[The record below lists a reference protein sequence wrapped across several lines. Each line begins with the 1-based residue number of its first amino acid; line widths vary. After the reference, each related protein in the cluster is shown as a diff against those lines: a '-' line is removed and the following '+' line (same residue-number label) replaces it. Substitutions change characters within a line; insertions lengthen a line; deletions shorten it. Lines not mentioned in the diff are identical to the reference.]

1 MTNEQAQAVLAEVFA
16 PLAVE
21 QFLAAI
27 GRSWFALK
35 GNADHPRARLFGSDP
50 RDTMLSGGYRSH
62 PEKLD
67 FHSPAPS
74 GAAPVLR
81 QAADAADFQSII
93 GEFHERGY
101 TVRIPDVVE
110 LAPALQRFV
119 RALEVIIRQP
129 VKASIF
135 WSAAGARAIVHYD
148 KPHNIIVQLT
158 GKKRWFISTDPPG
171 LQNKWAQVGEAPPD
185 LQRHQVLDV
194 DPGDLI
200 YIPGGTPHTVE
211 STAESLHLAIVFDP
225 VTLREAIIAAI
236 DLLSDSDRSFREV
249 VLGRAEGLDPGRLAE
264 TIMPALD
271 RLRELSRSPEFI
283 AAAMELRASRAT
295 ADLPPLA
302 RPMAPVTVNNDTRVR
317 HTPLAIGH
325 LRHAG
330 SSLDFAVPGE
340 HIAIHPGV
348 EPELRYIASNEAFRV
363 GELPGAAAG
372 DVKIALVSRLIQ
384 SGFLEVDG

>member
-1 MTNEQAQAVLAEVFA
+1 
-16 PLAVE
+16 
-21 QFLAAI
+21 
-27 GRSWFALK
+27 
-35 GNADHPRARLFGSDP
+35 
-50 RDTMLSGGYRSH
+50 
-62 PEKLD
+62 
-67 FHSPAPS
+67 
-74 GAAPVLR
+74 
-81 QAADAADFQSII
+81 
-93 GEFHERGY
+93 
-101 TVRIPDVVE
+101 VVE

-271 RLRELSRSPEFI
+271 RLREISRSPDFI
-283 AAAMELRASRAT
+283 AATMELRASRAT

-302 RPMAPVTVNNDTRVR
+302 RPIAPVTVNNDTRVR